1 LATDFN
7 NTLYS
12 LKKWWMRR
20 EIVLTLTNDISVT
33 NKAGLNLK
41 TVSYRV
47 SWSESNGRNL
57 NTLYQILVE
66 KTKKKLW
73 QKWWMRRDIFK
84 SN

>member
-1 LATDFN
+1 
-7 NTLYS
+7 
-12 LKKWWMRR
+12 MRR

-66 KTKKKLW
+66 KTKKKVVA
-73 QKWWMRRDIFK
+73 KMVDASGYF
-84 SN
+84 

>member
-1 LATDFN
+1 
-7 NTLYS
+7 
-12 LKKWWMRR
+12 MRR

-73 QKWWMRRDIFK
+73 QNGGCAGIFFK